1 MSKSQNKTGCTLSG
15 LVRTSLKEIESQ
27 QYGGLSR
34 EHVWEWFC
42 AKHGVTVTKA
52 TFVNLLYRARKRAK
66 KEQIKKAQLAGLSVQ
81 PAQSVAPEPA
91 ILTSSKKR
99 PKKHVERAA
108 DKPEVRHE
116 NVLPENA
123 TGQQRLRVAL
133 AIGKNPP
140 VLDWEEDDRFAK
152 YLKGK

>member
-66 KEQIKKAQLAGLSVQ
+66 KEQIKKAHLAGLSVQ
-81 PAQSVAPEPA
+81 QVASLALSPQRKSSPSVNRKKGQKSASEEAQNDKISVWRARKAELEKSDPIE
-91 ILTSSKKR
+91 IIKKLQ
-99 PKKHVERAA
+99 KA
-108 DKPEVRHE
+108 
-116 NVLPENA
+116 
-123 TGQQRLRVAL
+123 
-133 AIGKNPP
+133 GKIK
-140 VLDWEEDDRFAK
+140 A
-152 YLKGK
+152 

>member
-1 MSKSQNKTGCTLSG
+1 M
-15 LVRTSLKEIESQ
+15 RTSLKEIESQ

-91 ILTSSKKR
+91 ILTTPMKK

-108 DKPEVRHE
+108 DKPEVSHE
-116 NVLPENA
+116 NVLPENP
-123 TGQQRLRVAL
+123 TGLQRLRAAL
-133 AIGKNPP
+133 NVKTP

-152 YLKGK
+152 YRNGK

>member
-66 KEQIKKAQLAGLSVQ
+66 KEQIKKAQLAGISVQ
-81 PAQSVAPEPA
+81 PAQSVASELA
-91 ILTSSKKR
+91 TQKK

-108 DKPEVRHE
+108 DKPEVRRD
-116 NVLPENA
+116 NVLPENP
-123 TGQQRLRVAL
+123 TGQQRLRAAL
-133 AIGKNPP
+133 AIRKNPQSSIGRKTTGSP
-140 VLDWEEDDRFAK
+140 SI
-152 YLKGK
+152 

>member
-81 PAQSVAPEPA
+81 QATPLVPSPQRQPSQQVNAKKEKKTEPQVPE
-91 ILTSSKKR
+91 KK
-99 PKKHVERAA
+99 PNYLADWKAFQASEKNSDPIEIIKKLRA
-108 DKPEVRHE
+108 E
-116 NVLPENA
+116 
-123 TGQQRLRVAL
+123 
-133 AIGKNPP
+133 GKI
-140 VLDWEEDDRFAK
+140 K
-152 YLKGK
+152 

>member
-66 KEQIKKAQLAGLSVQ
+66 KEQIKKAQLAGGLSVQ
-81 PAQSVAPEPA
+81 QATPLAPSPQRQPSQQVSA
-91 ILTSSKKR
+91 KKE
-99 PKKHVERAA
+99 KKST
-108 DKPEVRHE
+108 PE
-116 NVLPENA
+116 
-123 TGQQRLRVAL
+123 
-133 AIGKNPP
+133 
-140 VLDWEEDDRFAK
+140 EEDILSKWRKHRDA
-152 YLKGK
+152 LKKSDPIEMIKILQKEGKIKA

>member
-1 MSKSQNKTGCTLSG
+1 M
-15 LVRTSLKEIESQ
+15 KEIESQ

-81 PAQSVAPEPA
+81 PAQPVVPELA
-91 ILTSSKKR
+91 TQKK
-99 PKKHVERAA
+99 PKKHVERAE
-108 DKPEVRHE
+108 DKPEVRRE

-123 TGQQRLRVAL
+123 TGQQRLRAAL
-133 AIGKNPP
+133 NVKTPD
-140 VLDWEEDDRFAK
+140 LDWDVDDRFAK
-152 YLKGK
+152 YRKGK

>member
-81 PAQSVAPEPA
+81 PAQPVVPELA
-91 ILTSSKKR
+91 TQKK
-99 PKKHVERAA
+99 PKKHVERAE
-108 DKPEVRHE
+108 DKPEVRRE

-123 TGQQRLRVAL
+123 TGQQRLRAAL
-133 AIGKNPP
+133 NVKTP

-152 YLKGK
+152 YRNGK

>member
-81 PAQSVAPEPA
+81 QAIPLAPSPQRRQPSQQVSAKKEKKSTPEEKNA
-91 ILTSSKKR
+91 ILSEWRARKAKLEKSDPIEIIKKLQ
-99 PKKHVERAA
+99 KE
-108 DKPEVRHE
+108 
-116 NVLPENA
+116 
-123 TGQQRLRVAL
+123 
-133 AIGKNPP
+133 GKIP
-140 VLDWEEDDRFAK
+140 L
-152 YLKGK
+152 